1 MKKPKVARSNSI
13 FVNLPSNTAKFDSKR
28 RLSDA
33 MATKATKRSKTRVV
47 CTLGPASRN
56 VETIKEMLNAGMK
69 IARFNFSHGTHEY
82 HYETLTAL
90 RTACE
95 QSGISCGVLLDT
107 KGPEVSHGAPACMR
121 ACVRTF
127 RSADPSSHACFHS
140 FIH

>member
-107 KGPEVSHGAPACMR
+107 KGPEVSQ
-121 ACVRTF
+121 T
-127 RSADPSSHACFHS
+127 
-140 FIH
+140 